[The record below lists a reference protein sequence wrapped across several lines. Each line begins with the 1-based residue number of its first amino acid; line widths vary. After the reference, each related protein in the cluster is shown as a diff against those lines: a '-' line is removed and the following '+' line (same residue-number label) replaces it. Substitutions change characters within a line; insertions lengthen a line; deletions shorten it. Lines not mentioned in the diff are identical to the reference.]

1 MPIVNLTTGQHFSLH
16 LHQAHRFFSRLIG
29 LLGTEKPDYGK
40 CLHIIPC
47 TSVHTFGMKYPIDIL
62 FLDRHDCVVKCV
74 SRQKPNR
81 IVQSPRS
88 TKSVLELPS
97 GFIEENGILKNHKL
111 DVTSDSVHRPK
122 ISALKN
128 IFHWPLNIMMALLWS
143 RFVLK
148 SLETWLVSEGPL
160 EFGILIHNSLLL
172 SLFLIRRKSK
182 QISENLLD
190 WVIPIL
196 TLTSTLLLNPQQTGN
211 NTCAL
216 MSLIIQCLGMTGII
230 LSLAS
235 LGRSF
240 GIIPANRQIQS
251 SGMYRIVRHPLY
263 ASELIFYTGF
273 LISHFN
279 LMNGILILFIL
290 AGQIFRSH
298 AEERLLLQDG
308 GYLDYL
314 NKIHY
319 RLIPGVY

>member
-1 MPIVNLTTGQHFSLH
+1 MPIINLTTGQHFSLH
-16 LHQAHRFFSRLIG
+16 LHQAHRFFPRLIG
-29 LLGTEKPDYGK
+29 LLGTEKFDDGK
-40 CLHIIPC
+40 CLHIAPC
-47 TSVHTFGMKYPIDIL
+47 TSVHTFGMKYAIDIL
-62 FLDRHDCVVKCV
+62 FLDRNNCVVKAV
-74 SRQKPNR
+74 SHQKPNR
-81 IVQSPRS
+81 IVRSPWS
-88 TKSVLELPS
+88 TKSVLELPP
-97 GFIEENGILKNHKL
+97 GFIEEKGILKNHKL
-111 DVTSDSVHRPK
+111 DLIGDSLHQPK

-148 SLETWLVSEGPL
+148 SFETWLVSEGPL
-160 EFGILIHNSLLL
+160 ELGILIHNSLLL
-172 SLFLIRRKSK
+172 SLFLIRRKST
-182 QISENLLD
+182 QISEHLID
-190 WVIPIL
+190 WIIPIL
-196 TLTSTLLLNPQQTGN
+196 TLTSTLLLDPQQTGN
-211 NTCAL
+211 DACAL
-216 MSLIIQCLGMTGII
+216 ISLVIQCVGMTGII

-240 GIIPANRQIQS
+240 GIIPANRKIQS

-273 LISHFN
+273 LIAHFN
-279 LMNGILILFIL
+279 PMNGILILFIL